1 MLFFTALSAL
11 ALISDSVLAATP
23 PLIEKD
29 TGSKWALPWAEKQA
43 YKHAYPPAYSYA
55 ARPSLLST
63 ASSVFLQTGG
73 APFPTAT
80 GLVSGTGMLGTG
92 TGIGTAYSSTSSATS
107 SYTFA
112 CPNDTIIV
120 TYITVTASVTSTSFV
135 LFTATG
141 GTSGFPSSSA
151 NSTGI
156 YTLSRWNATATSKP
170 AAYITVT
177 TTYSES
183 LSSSTA
189 SSFNET
195 TSSAFNATSS
205 VLLNVTS
212 STLIVTSS
220 AYTNTSSTIPTSIP
234 TSNSSTVF
242 NSTSSTAVVTS
253 TSTIYANTSSALP
266 TSTPCSTSTQET
278 NGTSSVYNNTSSV
291 PTSTALNSTTSLAST
306 TSISSTSTSLDS
318 TISVNISTTRTYTAT
333 RSIEIFTVSTSTF
346 TVTTAPTP
354 ITINTGTDLHPT
366 TSYTPTTV
374 VTFQATGTPNP
385 KALHCGLHGLPV
397 GDYFLAEFV
406 EEKANVAVTLE
417 GCYQFCVGVY
427 GIDMG
432 CESYSFF
439 PEVGTGAP
447 RCDLYGGSVA
457 QSLDSINDY
466 VPNVWYDLGCGNPLV
481 I

>member
-1 MLFFTALSAL
+1 MYFFTALSVL
-11 ALISDSVLAATP
+11 ALISNSVLAATP

-43 YKHAYPPAYSYA
+43 YKHAYPPSYSYA

-63 ASSVFLQTGG
+63 ASSVFSQTGG

-92 TGIGTAYSSTSSATS
+92 TGTAYSSTSSATS

-112 CPNDTIIV
+112 CPNDTLIV
-120 TYITVTASVTSTSFV
+120 NYITVTASVTSTSFV

-156 YTLSRWNATATSKP
+156 YTLSPWNTTATSKP
-170 AAYITVT
+170 TVYLNVT
-177 TTYSES
+177 TTYSGS

-189 SSFNET
+189 SCINET
-195 TSSAFNATSS
+195 TSSALNATSS
-205 VLLNVTS
+205 VLLNTTS

-220 AYTNTSSTIPTSIP
+220 AYTNTSSPVPTSIP
-234 TSNSSTVF
+234 TSNSSTVL
-242 NSTSSTAVVTS
+242 NSTLSTAVVTS
-253 TSTIYANTSSALP
+253 TSTIFTNTSGALP
-266 TSTPCSTSTQET
+266 TSTPCSNSTPAT
-278 NGTSSVYNNTSSV
+278 NGTSSVYSTSSV
-291 PTSTALNSTTSLAST
+291 PTSTALNSTTSPAST
-306 TSISSTSTSLDS
+306 TSISSISTSLDS
-318 TISVNISTTRTYTAT
+318 TTSFNISTTQTYTST
-333 RSIEIFTVSTSTF
+333 HSIEIFTVSTSTF

-354 ITINTGTDLHPT
+354 ITINTGTDLHPA

-374 VTFQATGTPNP
+374 VTSQATGTPNP

-406 EEKANVAVTLE
+406 EEKADVAVTLE

-466 VPNVWYDLGCGNPLV
+466 VPNVWYDLGCGNPLL